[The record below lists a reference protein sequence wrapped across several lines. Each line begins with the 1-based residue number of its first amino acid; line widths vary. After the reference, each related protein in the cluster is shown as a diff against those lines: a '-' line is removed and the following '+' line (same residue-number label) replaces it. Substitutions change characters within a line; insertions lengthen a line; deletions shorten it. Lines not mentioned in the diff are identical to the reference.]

1 MRDEVVR
8 LASDEV
14 HVEILPTIGAR
25 VHRLTAF
32 GHDLLRTPSSTQQ
45 HRLEPFFWGGYVMAP
60 WCNRAPAGPVSLAQR
75 LVDLE
80 PNFPDGT
87 AIHGLV
93 HDRAWTVSDGAW
105 QIDVAAGR
113 WPWHHAVR
121 VAYSVVGPRLVID
134 MAVENRDDAP
144 MPAGLGW
151 HPWFRTPV
159 EVTIPASMVFES
171 NLDSSNEPVPVAGP
185 FDRRR
190 AGPLA
195 SGVDATWT
203 RLDQPHVEL
212 SWPQLGV
219 RATMTMSA
227 TVAFVVAAAPADIA
241 AVAVEAQT
249 HGPDGMRRL
258 IDRQAGAL
266 TWIPPGASV
275 TGRMELT
282 CAWV

>member
-1 MRDEVVR
+1 VRDEVVR
-8 LASDEV
+8 VASDQV
-14 HVEILPTIGAR
+14 RVEILPSIGAR
-25 VHRLTAF
+25 VHRLAAF
-32 GHDLLRTPSSTQQ
+32 GHDLLRTPPSLEQ
-45 HRLEPFFWGGYVMAP
+45 HRLEPFSWGGYVMAP
-60 WCNRAPAGPVSLAQR
+60 WCNRAPAGPVTLAQR

-93 HDRAWTVSDGAW
+93 HDQAWTGDDGAW
-105 QIDVAAGR
+105 HIDVAAGR

-134 MAVENRDDAP
+134 LAVENRDDAP

-159 EVTIPASMVFES
+159 DVTIPASQVFES
-171 NLDSSNEPVPVAGP
+171 NLDSSIEPVPVAGP

-195 SGVDATWT
+195 SGIDATWT
-203 RLDQPHVEL
+203 RLAQPHVEL

-227 TVAFVVAAAPADIA
+227 TVTFVVAAAPADIG

-249 HGPDGMRRL
+249 HGPDGVRRL
-258 IDRQAGAL
+258 IGAQAAAL
-266 TWIPPGASV
+266 TRIPPGASLE
-275 TGRMELT
+275 GRLELI
-282 CAWV
+282 CECV